1 MGIRQTKKELRRQA
15 IDEAGLAMFLAEG
28 FERASVERI
37 TEQVGIA
44 RGTFYLY
51 YSDKLAL
58 FEALCSR
65 LYAPMVEVL
74 ESTARALR
82 MSSSVHEHQFIYL
95 SMAGGMANLG
105 PQLQPFLGLHFR
117 EVRSAGPAGAV
128 VATWIARIES
138 LGEGILRDAA
148 ERGLV
153 AISDAYTVVL
163 AIIGAVERLT
173 WAWLSGD
180 PRLDRDRAALEL
192 SAVFFRGLH
201 GAEG

>member
-1 MGIRQTKKELRRQA
+1 MGIRQTKKEQRRLA
-15 IDEAGLAMFLAEG
+15 IEEAALAMFLAEG
-28 FERASVERI
+28 YERTSVERI
-37 TEQVGIA
+37 AEQVGMA

-51 YSDKLAL
+51 YPDKLAL
-58 FEALCSR
+58 FEELCGR
-65 LYAPMVEVL
+65 LYSPMVEVL
-74 ESTARALR
+74 ENTARALH
-82 MSSSVHEHQFIYL
+82 MAASIHEHQFIYL

-117 EVRSAGPAGAV
+117 EVRSAGPAGEV
-128 VATWIARIES
+128 VARWLARIES

-148 ERGLV
+148 ERGLLT
-153 AISDAYTVVL
+153 IHDAYTVVL

-201 GAEG
+201 GVD